1 MNNLRKWVVPL
12 GASLVLLGCTPNEAT
27 ERTLWEQTVDGERL
41 ALVESGEASELVIGD
56 VTVPID
62 GTASDVDSFPP
73 LVFETEQTTLL
84 ALRGTEHVD
93 VYDVGAPHAPLVA
106 TLPTTAGQVK
116 RLPDDVLQTATWEET
131 PFVNFTIESPVLHLY
146 DVVAGETTD
155 VPFHHQSKAS
165 FNRWV
170 TEDDVTF
177 PHPTERWSDDWMHAL
192 QVDRTWWRAPDDVSI
207 GDPVAPL
214 FDTYTDR
221 IATSDAHYG
230 YETVHIP
237 SGMNVVAKDERVVG
251 LHTSSSVFLT
261 SYDEL
266 LETIERQ
273 TERTFHDGDEDGF
286 RLPRQTLVDG
296 PWTFDVY
303 THDDSGRN
311 WSLYVTYDVDSEN

>member
-1 MNNLRKWVVPL
+1 MNYLRKWVLPI
-12 GASLVLLGCTPNEAT
+12 GASLVLLGCAPHDAKE
-27 ERTLWEQTVDGERL
+27 ETLWEETLDDKRL

-62 GTASDVDSFPP
+62 GSASDIAAFPP
-73 LVFETEQTTLL
+73 LVFQTDETTLL

-93 VYDVGAPHAPLVA
+93 VYDMKTADVRRVA

-116 RLPDDVLQTATWEET
+116 QLPDGVLQTATWEET

-146 DVVAGETTD
+146 DATADAATD

-192 QVDRTWWRAPDDVSI
+192 QADGTWWHAPDDISI

-221 IATSDAHYG
+221 LATSDAHYG

-237 SGMNVVAKDERVVG
+237 SGMNVVTKDERVVG

-261 SYDEL
+261 SADEL

-286 RLPRQTLVDG
+286 HLPRQTLVDG

-311 WSLYVTYDVDSEN
+311 WSLYVTYDAESEK